1 MDELY
6 EAAEAV
12 RPDFKA
18 LLLQLAEDAPGV
30 DASVPGLKGETR
42 AKEKIDDDYG
52 GDASLLCD
60 VVRGS
65 FLCQPEANIAQLVG
79 RLRGHPSVLGLRK
92 FKNRFGAPTVSS

>member
-12 RPDFKA
+12 RPDFNT
-18 LLLQLAEDAPGV
+18 LMLQLADEDPSI
-30 DASVPGLKGETR
+30 DASVPGLKGEKR

-65 FLCQPEANIAQLVG
+65 FLCQPEANIVG
-79 RLRGHPSVLGLRK
+79 LLDRLRGHPSVLGLRK